1 MHLCQIDVPG
11 FDAARA
17 FDSTRAFLLGR
28 FPEIL
33 DVLPT
38 TRAATL
44 VIGYRGTDRVEAW
57 AEALDEHRGASGARV
72 SHLND
77 VRPGRCPG
85 VSSADFFPPA
95 SAWGAGVR

>member
-57 AEALDEHRGASGARV
+57 AEALDEHRGASGGRRLAPER
-72 SHLND
+72 
-77 VRPGRCPG
+77 RPPWTMPGRFVG
-85 VSSADFFPPA
+85 
-95 SAWGAGVR
+95 